1 MAARDA
7 DARSASSSSSGKTP
21 VPAGNTEAG
30 QVVFFHVGLGKAAST
45 FLQYAFFP
53 RLKGIRYLQRTRYR
67 RAPEW
72 LAAQGPGRYL
82 ISREFDQQLERECAW
97 FRNQLKGREGVTIVP
112 VIVLR
117 RQDGWFASQYRRHI
131 KNGSPLAFSA
141 FIDAVADQGLWKL
154 ADGLF
159 MPKLRFLEEC
169 FDRPPKV
176 LFYEDLRADPS
187 VWLQQFAGLLGATYD
202 QGAIRLDKVHASYS
216 EHQLLVMRVFSRR
229 WFRQPIAHGKT
240 NWLGRR
246 GRLLACYAVLYAA
259 RFLPKRWFSEPF
271 IAPAELEAVQERFSE
286 DWAEASKNSVFK
298 R

>member
-1 MAARDA
+1 MAAQDA
-7 DARSASSSSSGKTP
+7 GAGSASFGGRAPAPAVSST
-21 VPAGNTEAG
+21 AD

-82 ISREFDQQLERECAW
+82 ISREFDQQLERECTW
-97 FRNQLKGREGVTIVP
+97 FRDQLSGRNGLTIVP

-131 KNGSPLAFSA
+131 KNGSPLAFSE
-141 FIDAVADQGLWKL
+141 FIDGTADQGLWKI

-159 MPKLRFLEEC
+159 LPKLRFLEAC
-169 FDRPPKV
+169 FGRPPLV
-176 LFYEDLRADPS
+176 LLYEELRKDPAA
-187 VWLQQFAGLLGATYD
+187 WLQQFAGLLGATYD
-202 QGAIRLDKVHASYS
+202 QAAVRLDTVHASYS

-240 NWLGRR
+240 PWLARR

-259 RFLPKRWFSEPF
+259 RLLPKRWFSGPL
-271 IAPAELEAVQERFSE
+271 IAPAQLKSLQEIYRY
-286 DWAEASKNSVFK
+286 DWEKASRYSMFEH
-298 R
+298 